1 MRIYQV
7 DIRVNQSEFSKL
19 IPIQEYFSITFQVD
33 INISDCTFVL
43 IHGINYTKTT
53 TLSTSYSIL
62 TVILH
67 RII

>member
-1 MRIYQV
+1 MNQV
-7 DIRVNQSEFSKL
+7 DISKL
-19 IPIQEYFSITFQVD
+19 IPIQEYFSTTFQVD
-33 INISDCTFVL
+33 INISDETFVL
-43 IHGINYTKTT
+43 IHDINYTKTT